1 VASSTSLFS
10 RMVRAMQLS
19 SGLYEEVEADASAT
33 GQALAAVVIASI
45 ASGAGS
51 ALRAAAGGSA
61 MDVAWGLLFG
71 LGTAIGGWL
80 LWALF
85 AFVLGVSI
93 FRGPHTS
100 STWGELLRTR
110 GFANSP
116 GVLRLFAFMPFAGGI
131 IAIGAYV
138 WMLIAAIIAIR
149 QALDF
154 STGRAVVTALVGW
167 LAYMFLVF
175 GLAALLGN
183 QPLVV

>member
-1 VASSTSLFS
+1 MF
-10 RMVRAMQLS
+10 RAMQLS
-19 SGLYEEVEADASAT
+19 SNLYEEVEADTSAT
-33 GQALAAVVIASI
+33 GQALVAVVIASI
-45 ASGAGS
+45 ASGAG
-51 ALRAAAGGSA
+51 AGLRALGSGDGL
-61 MDVAWGLLFG
+61 DVAWSLLFG

-85 AFVLGVSI
+85 AFILGVSI

-100 STWGELLRTR
+100 STWGELLRTM

-131 IAIGAYV
+131 IAIAASV
-138 WMLIAAIIAIR
+138 WMLVAAVVAVR

-154 STGRAVVTALVGW
+154 STGRAIVTALVGW

-175 GLAALLGN
+175 GLAALLGS
-183 QPLVV
+183 QALIV